1 MRVSGI
7 LVGYGAAALLA
18 GCALTGTPER
28 GVAEKNGRAGQRDVL
43 FVANFGDGT
52 ITLID
57 TRSFEPLG
65 ALNAIPDGKTPQ
77 DPAQAAVYPELLSA
91 LGPNYAYGVKVAPD
105 GSRVYVSR
113 GYLGDVVAIQ
123 LATGKILWRFQT
135 SSRRADH
142 TALSLDGSR
151 LFISAISA
159 NKVQVLDTQSGQ
171 LVGSFATGNRPHGLS
186 LTPDGKHVYNGSL
199 GIWRRDPPGSRSG
212 PKQLTVADAKTLEVV
227 RILPFERGVRPFAF
241 TPDGSLLYVQFSDGD
256 GFSEVNPVTGA
267 ILRTRRL
274 PVVGTPSTDPNEAPH
289 HGIAV
294 SADGKTICD
303 AAKLYDY
310 IALVDRASFETLA
323 TITVASGQPIEAET
337 SSDGRYCF
345 VANRKGNSVSVISYE
360 SRREVRR
367 IPAGVAPQ
375 EMTEG
380 SVPDAILQAG
390 GYLK

>member
-1 MRVSGI
+1 MGVPGI
-7 LVGYGAAALLA
+7 LIGCAAAALLA
-18 GCALTGTPER
+18 RGVLAAAPER
-28 GVAEKNGRAGQRDVL
+28 AVAGRPARAGQHDVL
-43 FVANFGDGT
+43 FVANVVDGT

-57 TRSFEPLG
+57 TQSLERLG
-65 ALNAIPDGKTPQ
+65 ALNAIPDGETPQ
-77 DPAQAAVYPELLSA
+77 DPAQAAIYPGLLA
-91 LGPNYAYGVKVAPD
+91 ARGPIYAYGVKVAPD

-113 GYLGDVVAIQ
+113 GHLGDVVAIE

-142 TALSLDGSR
+142 TALSPDGSR
-151 LFISAISA
+151 LFVSAIAA
-159 NKVQVLDTQSGQ
+159 NEVQVLDTQSGK
-171 LVGSFATGNRPHGLS
+171 LAGSFVAGTRPHVLS
-186 LTPDGKHVYNGSL
+186 FTPDGKHVYNGSL
-199 GIWRRDPPGSRSG
+199 GIASPELPGSRSG

-241 TPDGSLLYVQFSDGD
+241 TPNGSLLYVQFSDGD

-267 ILRTRRL
+267 ILRTKRL

-294 SADGKTICD
+294 SMDGKTICD

-323 TITVASGQPIEAET
+323 TIAVAGGQPIEAET

-345 VANRKGNSVSVISYE
+345 VANRKGNSVSVVSYE

-367 IPAGVAPQ
+367 IPAGVGPH
-375 EMTEG
+375 ELTEA
-380 SVPDAILQAG
+380 SVPEAILRAG
-390 GYLK
+390 GFLK

>member
-1 MRVSGI
+1 MGVPGI
-7 LVGYGAAALLA
+7 LVGCAAAALLA
-18 GCALTGTPER
+18 R
-28 GVAEKNGRAGQRDVL
+28 GVLAGAPEGAVAGKPARAGQHDVL
-43 FVANFGDGT
+43 FVANVVDGT

-57 TRSFEPLG
+57 TQSLERLG

-77 DPAQAAVYPELLSA
+77 DPAQAAIYPGLLA
-91 LGPNYAYGVKVAPD
+91 ARGPIYAYGVKVAPD

-113 GYLGDVVAIQ
+113 GHLGDVVAIE

-135 SSRRADH
+135 NSRRADH
-142 TALSLDGSR
+142 TALSPDGSR
-151 LFISAISA
+151 LFVSAIAA
-159 NKVQVLDTQSGQ
+159 NEVQVLDTQSGK
-171 LVGSFATGNRPHGLS
+171 LAGSFVAGTRPHVLS
-186 LTPDGKHVYNGSL
+186 FTPDGKHVYNGSL
-199 GIWRRDPPGSRSG
+199 GIASPELPGSRSG

-241 TPDGSLLYVQFSDGD
+241 TPNGSLLYVQFSDGD

-267 ILRTRRL
+267 ILRTKRL

-294 SADGKTICD
+294 SMDGKTICD

-323 TITVASGQPIEAET
+323 TIAVPGGLPIEAEN

-345 VANRKGNSVSVISYE
+345 VANRNGNTVSVISYE

-367 IPAGVAPQ
+367 IPAGVGPH
-375 EMTEG
+375 ELTEA
-380 SVPDAILQAG
+380 SVPEAILRAG
-390 GYLK
+390 GFLK